1 VEDEEKVRAVAVG
14 LLRRLG
20 YTVIASSCATE
31 ALSAVRELTGPLHL
45 LVTDVVLPGM
55 NGRILA
61 QQVEALRPG
70 TKVLYTSG
78 YSEDVVIHHGVLDP
92 GIEFVPKPYSI
103 DLLARRVREVLDAR
117 R

>member
-1 VEDEEKVRAVAVG
+1 
-14 LLRRLG
+14 
-20 YTVIASSCATE
+20 
-31 ALSAVRELTGPLHL
+31 VRELTGPLHL